1 MLWRQSVRQAG
12 GGGGVGKGDTASSL
26 PDDIQ
31 GLSRWAETWS
41 PYPGP
46 HCDSQQ
52 VTREHH
58 WKSIS
63 PCSLIVRKKLPCLQH
78 HIISQDNLT
87 FIYFCL
93 FLSSPLSFSPSLTL
107 SPLWDVLAG
116 WLFGRLRN
124 RSRLVFYFEGPVWYV
139 YRKLFLINFRVLK
152 AFVCLISVNVRL
164 TGSSSTVVSY
174 QQRTRARFCP
184 LLTTRCNCSTV
195 CAEERGMW
203 FPTYCISHTAVPCTA
218 DSQLCWGYDL
228 F

>member
-1 MLWRQSVRQAG
+1 MPAALANSSVTSLLNESAHNSTSHRDKCCSGSLWGRE
-12 GGGGVGKGDTASSL
+12 GGVGKGDTASSL
-26 PDDIQ
+26 PDDMQ

-41 PYPGP
+41 PYPGL

-93 FLSSPLSFSPSLTL
+93 FLSSSLSFPPSLTL

-116 WLFGRLRN
+116 WLFGRLCN
-124 RSRLVFYFEGPVWYV
+124 RSWLDFILG
-139 YRKLFLINFRVLK
+139 
-152 AFVCLISVNVRL
+152 
-164 TGSSSTVVSY
+164 
-174 QQRTRARFCP
+174 
-184 LLTTRCNCSTV
+184 
-195 CAEERGMW
+195 
-203 FPTYCISHTAVPCTA
+203 
-218 DSQLCWGYDL
+218 DL
-228 F
+228 FDMYTESFSD